1 MSGKALEHIWF
12 SFPSLTA
19 LEEEQKHLRIH
30 RTLVDTESFPG
41 WISYEWGFYEYLNI
55 FFQEKV
61 SVSWHGL
68 DLAI

>member
-1 MSGKALEHIWF
+1 MSGKALEHVWF
-12 SFPSLTA
+12 SFPSLAA
-19 LEEEQKHLRIH
+19 LEEKQKHLRIH